1 MPLHPSIPAPER
13 ILTFGPAGSGKTT
26 AWLDIAKWSVR
37 TKAPSRFFILDT
49 DFSVARMITSY
60 PEIAPYCSIS
70 TGYDWHD
77 YTQFLTLVLR
87 EATPADWVIIDFI
100 GSAWDVVQ
108 QHFIEEVFHKEIGDY
123 FLQARKTLAKGDKA
137 LSALD
142 GWTDWSVVNG
152 LYRQWVNPLL
162 FKGQYHIYA
171 TAKSDQLS
179 GDKKPTEDAQTR
191 SLLLPFGVKPKGQ
204 KDLPYQFHTL
214 LLTGRD
220 ARTGTRTLTT
230 IKDREREEVRGLE
243 VGSFAMD
250 YLKGVGS
257 WEMV

>member
-1 MPLHPSIPAPER
+1 MPLHPLIPAPER
-13 ILTFGPAGSGKTT
+13 ILAFGPAGSGKTSN
-26 AWLDIAKWSVR
+26 WLDIAKWSVR
-37 TKAPSRFFILDT
+37 TKSPARFFVLDT
-49 DFSVARMITSY
+49 DFAVERMLISY
-60 PEIAPYCSIS
+60 PEIIPYTSIT
-70 TGYDWHD
+70 TGYDWQD
-77 YTQFLTLVLR
+77 YVTFQKFVLTN
-87 EATPADWVIIDFI
+87 ATPDDWVIIDFM

-108 QHFIEEVFHKEIGDY
+108 QHFVEEVFKKDIGDY
-123 FLQARKTLAKGDKA
+123 FLQARKELSSGSKNLA
-137 LSALD
+137 ALD

-162 FKGQYHIYA
+162 FKGRYNIYA

-191 SLLLPFGVKPKGQ
+191 ALLLPYGVKPKGQ

-220 ARTGTRTLTT
+220 NRTGDRTLTT
-230 IKDREREEVRGLE
+230 IKDRERSEVKGLA
-243 VGSFAMD
+243 VSSFTMD

-257 WEMV
+257 WELV